1 LNLTKKKAPR
11 AFRKTN
17 STPSQTTKK
26 VGDLPCRLNKAVA
39 ASGLASRRH
48 ADELIKS
55 GKVSVNGVV
64 VTNLATIVRP
74 DKDVLKVA
82 GKSLL
87 AKEVVYVALH
97 KPRGV
102 ITSCE
107 DEKNRKCVI
116 DLLPP
121 QFKHLKPVG
130 RLDRDSSG
138 LLIMTNDGELAYAL
152 THPSQEVGKTYVVTV
167 SGFFTKEHAKNLSQ
181 GVALVDGMTHPA
193 DVHILTTGKEQSSF
207 EITIHEGRNRQIRRM
222 CGQLGLNVTRLVRA
236 AIGGLQLKGLK
247 PGTWRV
253 LSDTEVKDL
262 QKVQKR
268 IKMQNDESI
277 EPRGSGPVKPDIN
290 KGRPK
295 QHDV

>member
-1 LNLTKKKAPR
+1 LNLTKEKAPR
-11 AFRKTN
+11 AFRKSEPTA
-17 STPSQTTKK
+17 SRSHKK
-26 VGDLPCRLNKAVA
+26 VGDEPCRLNKAVA
-39 ASGLASRRH
+39 ASGIASRRH

-64 VTNLATIVRP
+64 VTNLATVVRLG
-74 DKDVLKVA
+74 KDVLKVS

-87 AKEVVYVALH
+87 AKDVSYVALH

-107 DEKNRKCVI
+107 DEKNRKCVL

-121 QFKHLKPVG
+121 EFKHLKPVG

-152 THPSQEVGKTYVVTV
+152 THPSQEVGKTYVVTI
-167 SGFFTKEHAKNLSQ
+167 SGFLTREQARSLSQ
-181 GVALVDGMTHPA
+181 GVSLADGVTHPA
-193 DVHILTTGKEQSSF
+193 DVHILTTGKEESTF

-222 CGQLGLNVTRLVRA
+222 CSQLGLPVTRLVRA

-253 LSDTEVKDL
+253 LSDNEIKDL
-262 QKVQKR
+262 QTAQKR
-268 IKMQNDESI
+268 ISINNEESI
-277 EPRGSGPVKPDIN
+277 ERRSSAPDKPETK
-290 KGRPK
+290 KGRPR